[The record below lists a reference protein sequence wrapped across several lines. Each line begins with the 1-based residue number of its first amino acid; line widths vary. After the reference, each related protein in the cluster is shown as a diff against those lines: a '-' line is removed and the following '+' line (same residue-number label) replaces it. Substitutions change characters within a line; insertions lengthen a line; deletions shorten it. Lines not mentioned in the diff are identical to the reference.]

1 MQRLNL
7 VLSIGVPL
15 VLFHVCGAHERHYVR
30 VARHEY
36 VLCIP
41 WCISTPRVYGA
52 SVYRRTRQGRKKE
65 RASDGLRVRDL
76 RGDLHL
82 EQTPD
87 GLDV

>member
-1 MQRLNL
+1 MTRDGNL
-7 VLSIGVPL
+7 QNAAPQPRAEQGVPL

-36 VLCIP
+36 VL
-41 WCISTPRVYGA
+41 
-52 SVYRRTRQGRKKE
+52 
-65 RASDGLRVRDL
+65 
-76 RGDLHL
+76 HL